1 MTCARPLIL
10 GIVSCAA
17 LVCTPTQPSHAAGD
31 SPIVMSSRTMQTRA
45 QSTAELALDTR
56 LARDWGLKPEEWARY
71 RRLIA
76 GPLGILSPHL
86 DPLTALGIE
95 ARSQAERE
103 HYAEIQVRVEGERV
117 EKILAYQRAYDAAW
131 KRLYPH
137 LEPVEFAPRPAA
149 EPRVAQ
155 ISSSKRLALFVK
167 EPCAACDAT
176 VKALEAQGHSFDI
189 YMVGLEDDAQLRA
202 WAAHEGLDPAKVR
215 SGAIT
220 LNHDEGRWLAIGD
233 GNPLPAVLRQVNGE
247 WQRE

>member
-1 MTCARPLIL
+1 MTCARQLIL

-17 LVCTPTQPSHAAGD
+17 LVWMPTAPAHAAGD
-31 SPIVMSSRTMQTRA
+31 SPIIMNSRTIQSRA

-56 LARDWGLKPEEWARY
+56 LAGDWGLKPEEWARY
-71 RRLIA
+71 RRLMA

-103 HYAEIQVRVEGERV
+103 HYAELEVRMEGERV
-117 EKILAYQRAYDAAW
+117 AKLLAYQRAYDAAW

-137 LEPVEFAPRPAA
+137 LEPVEFAAAPPGRP
-149 EPRVAQ
+149 Q
-155 ISSSKRLALFVK
+155 ITDVSLSKRLAVFVK
-167 EPCAACDAT
+167 EFCTACDSI
-176 VKALEAQGHSFDI
+176 VKSLQARGRRFDI

-202 WAAHEGLDPAKVR
+202 WAARVGLNAGEVR
-215 SGAIT
+215 SGTIT
-220 LNHDEGRWLAIGD
+220 LNHDDGRWLAIGD
-233 GNPLPAVLRQVNGE
+233 GSSLPAVLTQVNGQ